1 MTKQLEECDELLVE
15 KAKQMTK
22 VQEIS
27 IGPFVGLGST
37 FDIVF
42 WESKDKSE
50 SQLNERKETFGKIIE
65 LLRLSC
71 IYNLKKTHTETRNFM
86 RSSMYGQF
94 LIMDDLFDMPIIKT
108 MLDLSL
114 PLERGEDGKYSTN
127 GCDIFLFYGDYEC
140 REELDILSLD
150 EINDNKNINMLALII
165 LGVMNRRAKELRLKA
180 KEQQISLLKVEN
192 KSLKNDKAS
201 LQRDREGLMR
211 TLGWDPNGRLKEV
224 EDTWVICE
232 NCGKSR
238 MLPPDISAEEVRAL
252 PDIWVCANNT
262 WDPER
267 SNCNAPEQ
275 NARFMIEYYERRRRR
290 RQEEEHR
297 RRHQDER
304 QMMMRFSA

>member
-1 MTKQLEECDELLVE
+1 
-15 KAKQMTK
+15 
-22 VQEIS
+22 
-27 IGPFVGLGST
+27 
-37 FDIVF
+37 
-42 WESKDKSE
+42 
-50 SQLNERKETFGKIIE
+50 
-65 LLRLSC
+65 
-71 IYNLKKTHTETRNFM
+71 M

-165 LGVMNRRAKELRLKA
+165 LGVMDRRAKELRLKA

-252 PDIWVCANNT
+252 PDIWVCANNA

-304 QMMMRFSA
+304 QMMMRFAAGGYNPR